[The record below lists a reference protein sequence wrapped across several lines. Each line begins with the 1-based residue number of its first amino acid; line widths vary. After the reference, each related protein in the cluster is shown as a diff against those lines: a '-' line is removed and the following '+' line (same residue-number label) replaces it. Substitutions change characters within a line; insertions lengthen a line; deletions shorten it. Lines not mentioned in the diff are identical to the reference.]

1 MNYQNIYDRLIEKRK
16 QIILNK
22 KDCYCERHH
31 IIPKCLGGSNNKT
44 NLINL
49 TAREH
54 YIAHCLLV
62 KIAEQKQD
70 KNMYYKMLRAWA
82 AMSMLTKS
90 NYKGMHRN
98 YMKYGSN
105 SIFYENFRI
114 AYLKEISQ
122 KQKKRKAYYSIID
135 GSKKYFYSTDIIP
148 KDYVLFKDLPNHLKE
163 KISETKR
170 HSASKEPRKFY
181 YNPLTNHCIRLSNH
195 MPIPDGYI
203 EGTGWTRSE
212 ETRNKI
218 RKSIKNR
225 KHFHSEET
233 KQKISIAMMGNKN
246 PNFGKHLSEETK
258 QKISEKIKLSHK
270 RKIIN

>member
-122 KQKKRKAYYSIID
+122 KQKK
-135 GSKKYFYSTDIIP
+135 T
-148 KDYVLFKDLPNHLKE
+148 
-163 KISETKR
+163 
-170 HSASKEPRKFY
+170 
-181 YNPLTNHCIRLSNH
+181 
-195 MPIPDGYI
+195 
-203 EGTGWTRSE
+203 
-212 ETRNKI
+212 
-218 RKSIKNR
+218 KSILFNNR
-225 KHFHSEET
+225 WF
-233 KQKISIAMMGNKN
+233 
-246 PNFGKHLSEETK
+246 
-258 QKISEKIKLSHK
+258 
-270 RKIIN
+270 

>member
-16 QIILNK
+16 QILLNK

-82 AMSMLTKS
+82 AMAMLTKS

-105 SIFYENFRI
+105 SIFYENFR
-114 AYLKEISQ
+114 YPDF
-122 KQKKRKAYYSIID
+122 IID
-135 GSKKYFYSTDIIP
+135 DTIIEIKGWVNDVSLAKINAVKNDYKLKIIMIDKTDIQ
-148 KDYVLFKDLPNHLKE
+148 K
-163 KISETKR
+163 
-170 HSASKEPRKFY
+170 
-181 YNPLTNHCIRLSNH
+181 
-195 MPIPDGYI
+195 YI
-203 EGTGWTRSE
+203 EYAILKYGE
-212 ETRNKI
+212 
-218 RKSIKNR
+218 
-225 KHFHSEET
+225 HFYLDL
-233 KQKISIAMMGNKN
+233 KD
-246 PNFGKHLSEETK
+246 
-258 QKISEKIKLSHK
+258 
-270 RKIIN
+270 